1 MAMKKRFITGVVY
14 VIVVA
19 GLLVMKLLIPTA
31 ADGVDYGALGIDL
44 LFLAVSAIGSF
55 ELTRAFGVKPK
66 SVALHK
72 AEDNSSADIAGANK
86 EAAANTGVISR
97 AQRLVTIVTCSL
109 MIPAFVLGKIVAIKR
124 GIFIPGG
131 VALVLMLAVGSLGAM
146 VVASL
151 TVFDHERSD
160 LKSTA
165 YCELCIL
172 YCGAL
177 GSVGAN
183 VNHLMDNSEVAVLML
198 FITTPFVDA
207 GAFFVGKLFGK
218 LLPLKLAPH
227 TSPNKTVVGAVG
239 GLLGGILAG
248 VIVWVISEFTAVAPF
263 VYAGSLPKWLL
274 LMIFA
279 VPVSILAQL
288 GDLFES
294 AVKRGCGIK
303 DMGKLLPGH
312 GGMLDRFDS
321 MLFASVAIVVCLML
335 I

>member
-1 MAMKKRFITGVVY
+1 MKKRFITGIVY

-31 ADGVDYGALGIDL
+31 ADGVDYGALGIDV
-44 LFLAVSAIGSF
+44 LFLAISAIGAF
-55 ELTRAFGVKPK
+55 EFTRAFGVKK
-66 SVALHK
+66 RVVQSGDG
-72 AEDNSSADIAGANK
+72 AESAEEQKPLPLG
-86 EAAANTGVISR
+86 GISKV
-97 AQRLVTIVTCSL
+97 QRLVTIVTCSL
-109 MIPAFVLGKIVAIKR
+109 MIPAFVIGKIIGIKM
-124 GIFIPGG
+124 GLDIPGG
-131 VALVLMLAVGSLGAM
+131 LALVLLLAVGSVGAM

-151 TVFDHERSD
+151 TVFDHVYSD

-165 YCELCIL
+165 YCELCLL

-183 VNHLMDNSEVAVLML
+183 INHLMANTEVATLLL
-198 FITTPFVDA
+198 FVTTPFVDA
-207 GAFFVGKLFGK
+207 GAFFVGKLLGK
-218 LLPLKLAPH
+218 ALPMRLAPH

-239 GLLGGILAG
+239 GLLGGVLAG
-248 VIVWVISEFTAVAPF
+248 VVVWVISEFTGVAPF
-263 VYAGSLPKWLL
+263 VYGGNLPKWLV
-274 LMIFA
+274 LMLFSL
-279 VPVSILAQL
+279 PVSVLAQL

-303 DMGKLLPGH
+303 DMGNLLPGH

-321 MLFASVAIVVCLML
+321 MLFASVGVVVCMMF